1 MLQTVSRVNDVHSN
15 SYFNDI
21 DFKEMK
27 YNSRIIDKM
36 IDKSTLSILFNLVS
50 TSFKVNFIMSKIL
63 YLILADLHVITS
75 F

>member
-27 YNSRIIDKM
+27 YNIRIKM

-50 TSFKVNFIMSKIL
+50 TSFKVNFIMSKTL
-63 YLILADLHVITS
+63 YLILTDLHVITG